1 MKTLAATLARPIIFV
16 YHKTHWFTDKEA
28 WDVFR
33 FFAMAEVV
41 GWSMLI
47 FGIIY
52 RNMGLPEGASVVS
65 FAGHTHGMIMACYY
79 AITLVTARSMEWGA
93 WRVLGALLAG
103 IPPYGTVVFE
113 RLMSWHRKK
122 HPVSVEPP
130 ANLED

>member
-1 MKTLAATLARPIIFV
+1 MKEIAKIVARPIVFV

-33 FFAMAEVV
+33 FFAFAEVV

-47 FGIIY
+47 FGIVY
-52 RNMGLPEGASVVS
+52 RNLGLPEGPSVVS

-79 AITLVTARSMEWGA
+79 VIVLVTARSMEWGP
-93 WRVLGALLAG
+93 WRVIAALIAG

-113 RLMSWHRKK
+113 RIMAHHRKA
-122 HPVSVEPP
+122 HPLQVAPP
-130 ANLED
+130 QGLED